1 MNKSL
6 IAILLL
12 TFALAACD
20 SIPTFTEDESTVIQE
35 DTTPV
40 VETQPETETDVST
53 DAEMVEEPETVEV
66 VVEPTQ
72 APVVVIVEEPTV
84 EPQTVTYSA
93 PAWANLQLTD
103 AVTGETFTLADYA
116 GRTVF
121 IEPMATWCSNCL
133 AQQRRVAAAMSQ
145 FGDDV
150 VFISLS
156 VEPINNAQLA
166 QYAQQNAFPQQF
178 VVGTN
183 DLVNALVEQFGRSI
197 VSPPVTPHFIIAP
210 DGSLSPLF
218 RGAHSEAQIIE
229 QVQTAAG
236 TSS

>member
-1 MNKSL
+1 MKKSL

-12 TFALAACD
+12 SFALAACD
-20 SIPTFTEDESTVIQE
+20 SLPTLTEDETTVIDE
-35 DTTPV
+35 APNTV
-40 VETQPETETDVST
+40 VETQSEGEEVTPT
-53 DAEMVEEPETVEV
+53 DASTELEAVEV
-66 VVEPTQ
+66 AQEPTD
-72 APVVVIVEEPTV
+72 APVVVEVVEEPIV
-84 EPQTVTYSA
+84 EAQTVAYSA
-93 PAWANLQLTD
+93 PAWANLELTD

-121 IEPMATWCSNCL
+121 IEPMATWCTNCM
-133 AQQRRVAAAMSQ
+133 AQQRRVAAAMAQ

-156 VEPINNAQLA
+156 VEPINNTQLA
-166 QYAQQNAFPQQF
+166 NYAQQNNFPQQF

-183 DLVNALVEQFGRSI
+183 DLINALVEQFGRSI
-197 VSPPVTPHFIIAP
+197 VSPPVTPHFIISP

-218 RGAHSEAQIIE
+218 RGAHGEAQIIE